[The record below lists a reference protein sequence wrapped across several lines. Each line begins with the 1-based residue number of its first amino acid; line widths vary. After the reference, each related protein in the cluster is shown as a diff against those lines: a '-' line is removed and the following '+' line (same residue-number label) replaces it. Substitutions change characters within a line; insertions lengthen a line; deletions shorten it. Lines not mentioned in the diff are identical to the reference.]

1 MLLEKKHTEVKTISF
16 PVAWS
21 SLNEDSSNL
30 KTQSNEGFKRL
41 KKSVQE
47 DGFKVKSMSSFT
59 CCEIAYAYYYLEK
72 EG

>member
-1 MLLEKKHTEVKTISF
+1 MLLEKKHIEVKTISF

-47 DGFKVKSMSSFT
+47 DGFKVK
-59 CCEIAYAYYYLEK
+59 
-72 EG
+72 